1 LSKQKRKERRID
13 TSSLKK
19 FPSIFRVA
27 ATPQMSEGS
36 FYFLQKVKK
45 YKKSSLPFSFSC
57 VLCVEC
63 EKRTEAK

>member
-1 LSKQKRKERRID
+1 
-13 TSSLKK
+13 
-19 FPSIFRVA
+19 VA

-36 FYFLQKVKK
+36 FYFLKKVKK
-45 YKKSSLPFSFSC
+45 YKKSSPPFSFSC